1 MVAGSSILLPGTWG
15 RTLVM
20 GQWELLAGAEKLRHG
35 YFQSGLWAP
44 PGSPTPGL
52 GAFCRIVIAASK
64 GLSPWSGLRGWGSFL
79 ALGPERSLHT
89 LGGVGSSSFNIP
101 PHGGWANLT
110 KPLLLSLHLSPCPC
124 TPLEETARW
133 AFGPGLAMLPA
144 HSVFV
149 SNPRKSWG
157 LWDWELILPAP
168 VFSLLF
174 LSPSLYPQQP
184 SLPLILSPTSPKSF
198 QSDKCRPKS
207 NPHLQGPAGISPGSP
222 IFLLLLCN
230 PATLLTPTPAIPLC
244 GQLSKCSP
252 TSPFQSIGPVKQLQK
267 VSSSA
272 KVLLQIEQQPL
283 AGAIGFP
290 FPGSGR
296 PASSPLYT
304 VGRPLGIYSQGHNPP
319 RRLIWRELPEGP
331 STV

>member
-1 MVAGSSILLPGTWG
+1 MGTTC
-15 RTLVM
+15 RSR
-20 GQWELLAGAEKLRHG
+20 KLRHG
-35 YFQSGLWAP
+35 YLQSGLWAP

-52 GAFCRIVIAASK
+52 GAFCCFK
-64 GLSPWSGLRGWGSFL
+64 GPEPLVRPEGVGFIPGLRAREIS
-79 ALGPERSLHT
+79 AH
-89 LGGVGSSSFNIP
+89 LGGSGEFFLQHP
-101 PHGGWANLT
+101 RHGGWANLT

-184 SLPLILSPTSPKSF
+184 SLTLILSPTSPKSF

-272 KVLLQIEQQPL
+272 KVLLQIQQHPPGWSHWLPL
-283 AGAIGFP
+283 PRIWQASLLPPVYSGETP
-290 FPGSGR
+290 WYLLPGTQ
-296 PASSPLYT
+296 SPPQTNLERT
-304 VGRPLGIYSQGHNPP
+304 P
-319 RRLIWRELPEGP
+319 
-331 STV
+331 